1 MHIAFSQSFANGRIV
16 SDDHLISVLVAY
28 FKCVFT
34 INSISRAMFHV
45 GTNSGF
51 STPGCPAK

>member
-16 SDDHLISVLVAY
+16 GDDHLISVLVAY